1 MAISF
6 TKTNWADTDASGTAL
21 TAAQLNR
28 LENACSSLV
37 SAVNAMS
44 KITKIYSDEN
54 WMIYTISNIVF
65 IYAQRNKTDTGNWTY
80 SYCKHT
86 LNAKYRPSK
95 DIVVPA
101 ISENGGSWTG
111 VVCVKSDGTMYVG
124 NFGND
129 GTDCERYGFIV
140 YPIGM

>member
-1 MAISF
+1 MDISF

-54 WMIYTISNIVF
+54 WRIYTISNIVF
-65 IYAQRNKTDTGNWTY
+65 IYAQRNKTDTGSWTY

-86 LNAKYRPSK
+86 LDAKYRPSK

-111 VVCVKSDGTMYVG
+111 VVCVKADGTLYVG
-124 NFGND
+124 NFGSS
-129 GTDCERYGFIV
+129 GTEHQRYGFIV